1 MTAGFVSW
9 NDMRALRP
17 LTALLF
23 SGMAFAHPMGN
34 LSVNHYAR
42 LEPGA
47 KGVDVTYVLDLAEIP
62 TFELTQT
69 WNVAHDAARQVL
81 DAKAAAQ
88 AREWMANLSFHEGGK
103 ALQPKIRS
111 TQLAIVDGAGNLPV
125 YRITTRMEVAA
136 TGGRLEYEDR
146 NYPTRA
152 GWREIVIRPGAGA
165 NVTKASESD
174 SDVSQALTSYPQ
186 DPTKA
191 PPQDSHAWFEW
202 SRAGSPATQT
212 RKPVIQAEPA
222 PAASLTVA
230 PPPEIVRD
238 VRPPEAQSMGTVKR
252 NDAISNILRTKHIS
266 WPLMATLIGLAF
278 WFGALHALE
287 PGHGKT
293 MVAAYLVGSRGTPK
307 HAMMLGGMVTFTH
320 TISVFVLG
328 IATMFLSRYIM
339 PDKISKVLGVLSGL
353 SIIWIGG
360 MLLWRRARSLK
371 GAVRHEHHHHEH
383 DHDHAHSHDHDH
395 AHSHDHDHAHS
406 HDHDHAHSHDH
417 DHGGLTHTHDGHTH
431 SHVPEGEIS
440 VGSLLALGASG
451 GLVPCPSALI
461 LLLSAISIGR
471 VGLGMVL
478 LLAFSVG
485 LAIVLMATGM
495 AVLYAK
501 RFLPERTR
509 GDNAFF
515 RYMPVF
521 SAAAILVIGV
531 VMTSVSLGWIA
542 PSRFFG

>member
-1 MTAGFVSW
+1 MAAGFVSW

-23 SGMAFAHPMGN
+23 SGIAFAHPMGN

-47 KGVDVTYVLDLAEIP
+47 KGVEVTYVLDLAEIP

-69 WNVAHDAARQVL
+69 WNVAHDAARPVL

-88 AREWMANLSFHEGGK
+88 AREWVANLSFHEGGK

-152 GWREIVIRPGAGA
+152 GWREIVVRPGAGA
-165 NVTKASESD
+165 NVTKASQSD
-174 SDVSQALTSYPQ
+174 NDVSQALTSYPQ
-186 DPTKA
+186 DPTRA

-202 SRAGSPATQT
+202 SRAGSPVTQT
-212 RKPVIQAEPA
+212 RKPEIQAEPA
-222 PAASLTVA
+222 PAIAVEPLPA
-230 PPPEIVRD
+230 IARD

-320 TISVFVLG
+320 TISVFILG

-371 GAVRHEHHHHEH
+371 GAVTHEHHHHEH
-383 DHDHAHSHDHDH
+383 DHGHSHDHPH
-395 AHSHDHDHAHS
+395 THEHSHS
-406 HDHDHAHSHDH
+406 
-417 DHGGLTHTHDGHTH
+417 HGGLTHTHDGHTH
-431 SHVPEGEIS
+431 SHVSEGEIS